1 MERKNSVKRWLW
13 TFTLVAAA
21 ILLYKLYDN
30 FAEAV
35 GLVGR
40 LIRILGPFVGGFVLA
55 FFMHGPSNLLE
66 KQFLKAKGK
75 WWPKLA
81 RPLALAVSYLA
92 LLGVLALV
100 FYLVIPAVA
109 RSISALVAALPDY
122 YASVM
127 GVVDSLVEPGSL
139 LEGLGLEARLQEM
152 YDSLRT
158 TLTEM
163 VTTENVVTAIRGV
176 GNVASALINVV
187 IAVIVS
193 LYMLGGREHLIAAV
207 KNFLS
212 LFLKSA
218 TLAAVGDYTRRTG
231 TIFYRY
237 FYGAFLDSLCV
248 GIVVSIG
255 LLIFRVPYAILLG
268 MALGLLNLI
277 PYFGAIIGCVVIALV
292 TLLTNG
298 FYTALGV
305 AIYIIIIQQVDANI
319 IQPRVVGDSVGLRPI
334 YVLLS
339 VTLFGG
345 LFGFWGVFLAPPLMA
360 IIQMFVR
367 DATIARN
374 KKLAAEAADAAAPED
389 GNGE

>member
-1 MERKNSVKRWLW
+1 MERKNSAKRWLW

-66 KQFLKAKGK
+66 KQFLKLKGK
-75 WWPKLA
+75 WWAKLA
-81 RPLALAVSYLA
+81 RPLALAITYIA
-92 LLGVLALV
+92 LLGVLALL
-100 FYLVIPAVA
+100 FYLVIPAVVE
-109 RSISALVAALPDY
+109 SISALVAAMPDY

-127 GVVDSLVEPGSL
+127 NVVDTMVEPGGM
-139 LEGLGLEARLQEM
+139 LESLGLEDKVQEV
-152 YDSLRT
+152 YNSLLG

-176 GNVASALINVV
+176 GNVATSIINVV

-212 LFLKSA
+212 LFLKPH
-218 TLAAVGDYTRRTG
+218 TLATVSDYTRRTG
-231 TIFYRY
+231 TIFYKY

-255 LLIFRVPYAILLG
+255 LLIFRVPYAVLLG
-268 MALGLLNLI
+268 MALGLMNMI
-277 PYFGAIIGCVVIALV
+277 PYFGAIVGCVVIALV

-305 AIYIIIIQQVDANI
+305 AIYIIVIQQVDANI

-367 DATIARN
+367 DATIARK
-374 KKLAAEAADAAAPED
+374 KKLAVESAAPQDE
-389 GNGE
+389 ETKSE

>member
-55 FFMHGPSNLLE
+55 FFLHGPSNLLE
-66 KQFLKAKGK
+66 KQFLKLKGK
-75 WWPKLA
+75 WWAKLA
-81 RPLALAVSYLA
+81 RPLALAITYIA
-92 LLGVLALV
+92 LLGVLALI
-100 FYLVIPAVA
+100 FYLVIPAVVE
-109 RSISALVAALPDY
+109 SISALVAAMPDY

-127 GVVDSLVEPGSL
+127 NVVDTMVEPGGM
-139 LEGLGLEARLQEM
+139 LESLGLEDKVQEV
-152 YDSLRT
+152 YNALLG

-176 GNVASALINVV
+176 GNVATSIINVV

-212 LFLKSA
+212 LFLKPH
-218 TLAAVGDYTRRTG
+218 TLATVSDYTRRTG
-231 TIFYRY
+231 TIFYKY

-255 LLIFRVPYAILLG
+255 LLIFRVPYAVLLG
-268 MALGLLNLI
+268 MALGLMNMIWLFSFQKGKMACIENTKKRTI
-277 PYFGAIIGCVVIALV
+277 RRV
-292 TLLTNG
+292 TNWK
-298 FYTALGV
+298 
-305 AIYIIIIQQVDANI
+305 Q
-319 IQPRVVGDSVGLRPI
+319 
-334 YVLLS
+334 
-339 VTLFGG
+339 
-345 LFGFWGVFLAPPLMA
+345 
-360 IIQMFVR
+360 
-367 DATIARN
+367 
-374 KKLAAEAADAAAPED
+374 
-389 GNGE
+389 

>member
-1 MERKNSVKRWLW
+1 MERKNSAKRWLW

-30 FAEAV
+30 FTEAV

-40 LIRILGPFVGGFVLA
+40 LIRVLGPFVGGFVLA

-66 KQFLKAKGK
+66 KQFLKLKGK
-75 WWPKLA
+75 WWAKLA
-81 RPLALAVSYLA
+81 RPLALAITYIA
-92 LLGVLALV
+92 LLGVLALL
-100 FYLVIPAVA
+100 FYLVIPAVVE
-109 RSISALVAALPDY
+109 SISALVAAMPDY

-127 GVVDSLVEPGSL
+127 NVVDTMVEPGGL
-139 LEGLGLEARLQEM
+139 LESLGLEDKVQEV
-152 YDSLRT
+152 YNALLG

-163 VTTENVVTAIRGV
+163 VTTENLVTAIRGV
-176 GNVASALINVV
+176 GNVATSIINVV

-212 LFLKSA
+212 LFLKPH
-218 TLAAVGDYTRRTG
+218 TLATVSDYTRRTG
-231 TIFYRY
+231 TIFYKY

-255 LLIFRVPYAILLG
+255 LLIFRVPYAVLLG
-268 MALGLLNLI
+268 MALGLMNMI
-277 PYFGAIIGCVVIALV
+277 PYFGAIVGCVVIALV

-305 AIYIIIIQQVDANI
+305 AIYIIVIQQVDANI
-319 IQPRVVGDSVGLRPI
+319 IQPRVVGDFVGLRPI

-367 DATIARN
+367 DATIARK
-374 KKLAAEAADAAAPED
+374 KKLAAESAAPQDE
-389 GNGE
+389 EAKTE

>member
-1 MERKNSVKRWLW
+1 MERKNSAKRWLW

-66 KQFLKAKGK
+66 KQFLKLKGK
-75 WWPKLA
+75 WWAKLA
-81 RPLALAVSYLA
+81 RPLALAITYIA
-92 LLGVLALV
+92 LLGVLALL
-100 FYLVIPAVA
+100 FYLVIPAVVE
-109 RSISALVAALPDY
+109 SISALVAAMPDY

-127 GVVDSLVEPGSL
+127 NVVDTMVEPGGM
-139 LEGLGLEARLQEM
+139 LESLGLEDKVQEV
-152 YDSLRT
+152 YNALLG

-176 GNVASALINVV
+176 GNVATSIINVV

-212 LFLKSA
+212 LFLKPH
-218 TLAAVGDYTRRTG
+218 TLATVSDYTRRTG
-231 TIFYRY
+231 TIFYKY

-255 LLIFRVPYAILLG
+255 LLIFRVPYAVLLG
-268 MALGLLNLI
+268 MALGLMNMI
-277 PYFGAIIGCVVIALV
+277 PYFGAIVGCVVIALV

-305 AIYIIIIQQVDANI
+305 AIYIIVIQQVDANI
-319 IQPRVVGDSVGLRPI
+319 IQPRVVGDFVGLRPI

-367 DATIARN
+367 DATIARK
-374 KKLAAEAADAAAPED
+374 KKLAAESAAPQDE
-389 GNGE
+389 ETKSE

>member
-1 MERKNSVKRWLW
+1 MERKNSAKRWLW

-66 KQFLKAKGK
+66 KQFLKLKGK
-75 WWPKLA
+75 WWAKLA
-81 RPLALAVSYLA
+81 RPLALAITYIA
-92 LLGVLALV
+92 LLGVLALL
-100 FYLVIPAVA
+100 FYLVIPAVVE
-109 RSISALVAALPDY
+109 SISALVAAMPDY

-127 GVVDSLVEPGSL
+127 NVVDTMVEPGGL
-139 LEGLGLEARLQEM
+139 LESLGLEDKVQEV
-152 YDSLRT
+152 YNALLG

-176 GNVASALINVV
+176 GNVATSIINVV

-212 LFLKSA
+212 LFLKPH
-218 TLAAVGDYTRRTG
+218 TLATVSDYTRRTG
-231 TIFYRY
+231 TIFYKY

-255 LLIFRVPYAILLG
+255 LLIFRVPYAVLLG
-268 MALGLLNLI
+268 MALGLMNMI
-277 PYFGAIIGCVVIALV
+277 PYFGAIVGCVVIALV

-305 AIYIIIIQQVDANI
+305 AIYIIVIQQVDANI

-367 DATIARN
+367 DATIARK
-374 KKLAAEAADAAAPED
+374 KKLAAESAAPQDE
-389 GNGE
+389 ETKSE

>member
-1 MERKNSVKRWLW
+1 MERKNSAKRWLW

-66 KQFLKAKGK
+66 KQFLKLKGK
-75 WWPKLA
+75 WWAKLA
-81 RPLALAVSYLA
+81 RPLALAITYIA
-92 LLGVLALV
+92 LLGVLALL
-100 FYLVIPAVA
+100 FYLVIPAVVE
-109 RSISALVAALPDY
+109 SISALVAAMPDY

-127 GVVDSLVEPGSL
+127 NVVDTMVEPGGM
-139 LEGLGLEARLQEM
+139 LESLGLEDKVQEV
-152 YDSLRT
+152 YNALLG

-176 GNVASALINVV
+176 GNVATSIINVV

-212 LFLKSA
+212 LFLKPH
-218 TLAAVGDYTRRTG
+218 TLATVSDYTRRTG
-231 TIFYRY
+231 TIFYKY

-255 LLIFRVPYAILLG
+255 LLIFRVPYAVLLG
-268 MALGLLNLI
+268 MALGLMNMI
-277 PYFGAIIGCVVIALV
+277 PYFGAIVGCVVIALV

-305 AIYIIIIQQVDANI
+305 AIYIIVIQQVDANI

-367 DATIARN
+367 DATIARK
-374 KKLAAEAADAAAPED
+374 KKLAAESAAPQDE
-389 GNGE
+389 ETKSE

>member
-1 MERKNSVKRWLW
+1 MERKNSMKRWLW

-35 GLVGR
+35 GMVGR
-40 LIRILGPFVGGFVLA
+40 LIRVLAPFVGGFVLA
-55 FFMHGPSNLLE
+55 FFMHGPSTLLE
-66 KQFLKAKGK
+66 KQFLKLKSK
-75 WWPKLA
+75 PWQKLA
-81 RPLALAVSYLA
+81 RPLALAISYIA

-100 FYLVIPAVA
+100 FYLVIPAVVE
-109 RSISALVAALPDY
+109 SITGLIAAMPDY

-127 GVVDSLVEPGSL
+127 DMVDSLVEPGGL
-139 LEGLGLEARLQEM
+139 LEGLNLATQVQEI
-152 YDSLRT
+152 YDSLLGA
-158 TLTEM
+158 LTEL
-163 VTTENVVTAIRGV
+163 VTTENIVTAIRGV
-176 GNVASALINVV
+176 GNVATGLINVV

-193 LYMLGGREHLIAAV
+193 LYMLGGREHLIAAL

-212 LFLKSA
+212 LFLKPN
-218 TLAAVGDYTRRTG
+218 TLAAVSDYTRRTG
-231 TIFYRY
+231 SIFYRY
-237 FYGAFLDSLCV
+237 FYGALLDSLCV
-248 GIVVSIG
+248 GVVVSIG

-277 PYFGAIIGCVVIALV
+277 PYFGAIVGCVVIALV

-305 AIYIIIIQQVDANI
+305 AIYIIVIQQVDANI

-345 LFGFWGVFLAPPLMA
+345 LFGFWGIFLAPPLMA

-374 KKLAAEAADAAAPED
+374 KKLAAEAAAPDSEDAE
-389 GNGE
+389 